1 LIESYGNLKGPT
13 STWATTLKE
22 KSKIKREIQPR

>member
-13 STWATTLKE
+13 STWAIALK
-22 KSKIKREIQPR
+22 KKPKIKREIQPI